1 MSEQQSVL
9 LQARREGIVTLS
21 INRPDKL
28 NAMSLELRDALIDT
42 FDELNS
48 DPGCRAIILTGMGP
62 NFSAGADLK
71 QFNEETVN
79 QCRQR
84 LKRGGIS
91 LMRNM
96 VEGSKPII
104 GAIEGNAYGAGL
116 ALTAACD
123 YVVAS
128 PETKFCCAFTRVG
141 FIPDMGLMWT
151 LPQRV
156 GPTRAKHLIALAN
169 VFNGEEALDYG
180 LVDELAAPGETLAAA
195 ENIAARFAETPPLAF
210 ELLKSTMAEG
220 LEDVLRAEID
230 LQAYCWLSEDHKEG
244 KRAFFE
250 KRKPK
255 FTGR

>member
-1 MSEQQSVL
+1 MSEQQPVL
-9 LQARREGIVTLS
+9 LRAQKGDIVTLS
-21 INRPDKL
+21 INRPDSL
-28 NAMSLELRDALIDT
+28 NAMSLELRDALTGT

-48 DPGCRAIILTGMGP
+48 DPGCRAIILTGVGP
-62 NFSAGADLK
+62 HFSAGADLK
-71 QFNEETVN
+71 QFNEETIN

-91 LMRNM
+91 LMRTM

-123 YVVAS
+123 YVVAT

-156 GPTRAKHLIALAN
+156 GPTKAKHLIALAD
-169 VFNGEEALDYG
+169 VFDGREARDYG

-195 ENIAARFAETPPLAF
+195 EKMAARFAATPPLAF
-210 ELLKSTMAEG
+210 ELLKSVMAEG
-220 LEDVLRAEID
+220 LEDVLKAETD
-230 LQAYCWLSEDHKEG
+230 LQPYCWLSEDHKEG